1 MVVTSRNFHIV
12 ITIMWISFSSI
23 IMILSNRHDYFWNV
37 IHRFKLNNSH
47 WIGATLIFDTCI
59 FSPLEVTN
67 PDSSSTSDYSQ
78 ENDFWSSG
86 VFEAGHARN
95 ACQCRFDTL
104 AFFGI
109 NDRMIEMYFWSI
121 SNCLNEQFWSRLQV
135 GEKNTIQ
142 HMIYRLL

>member
-1 MVVTSRNFHIV
+1 MI
-12 ITIMWISFSSI
+12 ISETSSI
-23 IMILSNRHDYFWNV
+23 DLNSTTV
-37 IHRFKLNNSH
+37 IELVPP
-47 WIGATLIFDTCI
+47 W